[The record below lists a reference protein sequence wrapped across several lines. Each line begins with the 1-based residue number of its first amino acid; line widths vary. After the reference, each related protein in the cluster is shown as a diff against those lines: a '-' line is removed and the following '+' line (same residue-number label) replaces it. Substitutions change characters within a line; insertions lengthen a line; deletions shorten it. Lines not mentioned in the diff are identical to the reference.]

1 MTHFVIARFQ
11 HETNTFAATATPPE
25 AFTTYWGEDARASM
39 IGSDWPMAPL
49 VELAERLGA
58 TATTP
63 VAAEADP
70 SNRVADTMFERVASA
85 IVGAVEQGCDA
96 VLLEL
101 HGAMVTQS
109 HDDGEGEL
117 LARVR
122 RAAPR
127 VPIFVT
133 LDLHG
138 NITQRMMNNVD
149 VVVGYKTYPHVDY
162 RQTGEHAAELAR
174 RSLIGEIRP
183 VTRWRPIP
191 VLAYTLAMGTDSGP
205 MARAVAAAR
214 EAERE
219 PGVLAVSIFGGFP
232 LADIADAG
240 VSVVATTDGDAALA
254 QRVADRIGAQ
264 LWAEREG
271 LIYRSPPL
279 AVSLAE
285 ARALAD
291 RPGEGP
297 VLLFDHSDN
306 VYSGGTADTMDV
318 LQGALAAGLTGLA
331 TSPICDPE
339 AVAQIWAAGVG
350 ADLEVQV
357 GNKVPQPMLGRG
369 RDPMRIRGRVTC
381 LHDGEIPMPNSIYGA
396 YHQSLGRTAVLDA
409 GTVKLIVSE
418 KRNEPCDPKLF
429 SDLGIDPRAQRF
441 LLIKSRMHCKPIF
454 MPLARGLIQCDS
466 DRGGPT
472 SSQISLFPIRHMRR
486 PLFPLD
492 RHFDWRPE

>member
-1 MTHFVIARFQ
+1 MHLVIARFQ
-11 HETNTFAATATPPE
+11 HETNTFAATPTPPE

-39 IGSDWPMAPL
+39 RGSNMPMAPF

-58 TATTP
+58 TAVTP

-70 SNRVADTMFERVASA
+70 SNRVTDEMFERVAGA
-85 IVGAVEQGCDA
+85 IVSAAEEGCDA

-109 HDDGEGEL
+109 HDDAEGEL

-122 RAAPR
+122 QAAPR
-127 VPIFVT
+127 TPICMT
-133 LDLHG
+133 LDLHA
-138 NITQRMMNNVD
+138 NISQRMMDNVD

-174 RSLIGEIRP
+174 RTLQREIRP
-183 VTRWRPIP
+183 VTRWRPVPI
-191 VLAYTLAMGTDSGP
+191 LAYTLAMGTDSGP

-214 EAERE
+214 AAERE
-219 PGVLAVSIFGGFP
+219 PGVWAVSIFGGFP

-240 VSVVATTDGDAALA
+240 VSVVVTADDAALA
-254 QRVADRIGAQ
+254 QSVADRIGAQ
-264 LWAEREG
+264 LWADREE
-271 LIYRSPPL
+271 LIYISPPL
-279 AVSLAE
+279 SASMAE
-285 ARALAD
+285 AKVMAE
-291 RPGEGP
+291 RPGRGP

-318 LQGALAAGLTGLA
+318 LQGALAAGLTGIA

-339 AVAQIWAAGVG
+339 AVAQIWSAGRG
-350 ADLEVQV
+350 AEIEVEV
-357 GNKVPQPMLGRG
+357 GNKVPQPLLGRE

-381 LHDGEIPMPNSIYGA
+381 LHDGEIPMPNSIFGA
-396 YHQSLGRTAVLDA
+396 YHQSLGRTAVLDTPA
-409 GTVKLIVSE
+409 AKLIVSE
-418 KRNEPCDPKLF
+418 RRIEPSDPKLF
-429 SDLGIDPRAQRF
+429 SDLGIDPGAQRF

-454 MPLARGLIQCDS
+454 VHLSRGLVQCDS

-472 SSQISLFPIRHMRR
+472 SSQLDLFPIRHMRR

>member
-11 HETNTFAATATPPE
+11 HETNTFAATPTPPGV
-25 AFTTYWGEDARASM
+25 FTSYWGEDARASM
-39 IGSDWPMAPL
+39 RGLDWPMAPL

-63 VAAEADP
+63 VAAEAEP
-70 SNRVADTMFERVASA
+70 SNRVADAMFERVAAA
-85 IVGAVEQGCDA
+85 IVGSVEQGCDA

-122 RAAPR
+122 QAAPQ
-127 VPIFVT
+127 VPICIT
-133 LDLHG
+133 LDLHA
-138 NITQRMMNNVD
+138 NISQRMMDNVD

-162 RQTGEHAAELAR
+162 RQTGEHVAELAR
-174 RSLIGEIRP
+174 RTLSGEIRP
-183 VTRWRPIP
+183 LTRWRPVPI
-191 VLAYTLAMGTDSGP
+191 LAYTLAMGTDSGP
-205 MARAVAAAR
+205 MARAVAAAQA
-214 EAERE
+214 AEHE
-219 PGVLAVSIFGGFP
+219 LGVLAVSIFGGFP

-240 VSVVATTDGDAALA
+240 MSVVVTADSDAALA
-254 QRVADRIGAQ
+254 QRVADRIAAQ

-271 LIYRSPPL
+271 FIYKSPPL

-285 ARALAD
+285 AKALAD
-291 RPGEGP
+291 RPGQGP

-306 VYSGGTADTMDV
+306 VNSGGTADTMDV
-318 LQGALAAGLTGLA
+318 LQGALAAGLTGIA
-331 TSPICDPE
+331 TGPICDPE
-339 AVAQIWAAGVG
+339 AVAEIWAAGVG
-350 ADLEVQV
+350 AELEVQI
-357 GNKVPQPMLGRG
+357 GNKVPQPLLGRG
-369 RDPMRIRGRVTC
+369 RDPMRVDGRITC
-381 LHDGEIPMPNSIYGA
+381 LHDGEIPMPHSIYGA
-396 YHQSLGRTAVLDA
+396 YHQSLGRTAVLDTGA
-409 GTVKLIVSE
+409 VKLIVSE

-454 MPLARGLIQCDS
+454 MPLARGLVQCDS